1 MMNIGVYYLGTQHGP
16 KAEEEKEGCI
26 IEDPLKTA
34 KAAISIQY
42 LIANIN
48 QHDY

>member
-26 IEDPLKTA
+26 IETPSKRTKTA
-34 KAAISIQY
+34 I
-42 LIANIN
+42 
-48 QHDY
+48 